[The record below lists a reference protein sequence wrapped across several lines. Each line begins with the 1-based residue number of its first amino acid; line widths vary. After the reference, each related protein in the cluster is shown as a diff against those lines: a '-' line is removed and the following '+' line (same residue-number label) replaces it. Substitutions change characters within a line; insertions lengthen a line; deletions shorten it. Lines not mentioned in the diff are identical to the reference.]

1 MFQCDVTVVGN
12 FDKVIEAIGATEAQ
26 IRTAAMRAINK
37 TALWIQAKSAR
48 KISDEDKVK
57 LKIIRQ
63 KLQIVKANRTK
74 LMAFIIDNL
83 RAIMAIKLGTPRQ
96 TAAGVTVGHHKFPG
110 AFIARMPKSGATTAA
125 GHVGVFK
132 RKTRKR
138 LPIQEQYIFVGTNA
152 SNIIRHYVDNEAPAV
167 FMRYFE
173 HEISY
178 VTSFAQ

>member
-37 TALWIQAKSAR
+37 TVLWIQAKSAR
-48 KISDEDKVK
+48 KISDEDRIK
-57 LKIIRQ
+57 LKMICQ
-63 KLQIVKANRTK
+63 KLQIVKANRTT
-74 LMAFIIDNL
+74 LRAFIIDNL

-96 TAAGVTVGHHKFPG
+96 TASGVTVGHHKFPG
-110 AFIARMPKSGATTAA
+110 AFIARIPRT

-138 LPIQEQYIFVGTNA
+138 LPIQEQYIPVGINA
-152 SNIIRHYVDNEAPAV
+152 SNIIRHYVDDEAPAV

-173 HEISY
+173 HEIRY
-178 VTSFAQ
+178 VTSTS